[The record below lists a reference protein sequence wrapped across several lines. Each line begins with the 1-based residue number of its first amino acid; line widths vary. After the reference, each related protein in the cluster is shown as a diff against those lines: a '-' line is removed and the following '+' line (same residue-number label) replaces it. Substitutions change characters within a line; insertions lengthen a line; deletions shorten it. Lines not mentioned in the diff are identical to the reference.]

1 MRPDGTHLVTL
12 DLTPRETATLHEL
25 RGAFER
31 AQRDFVV
38 AFTMACAA
46 RELGDATLVSLEGA
60 KLAVTVPEDEG
71 DGTGR
76 T

>member
-1 MRPDGTHLVTL
+1 MILSLTHQESKL
-12 DLTPRETATLHEL
+12 LHE
-25 RGAFER
+25 
-31 AQRDFVV
+31 AQRAHVQAERDLRLV
-38 AFTMACAA
+38 FTTLMAA
-46 RELGDATLVSLEGA
+46 RAIEHATLVSLEGT

>member
-25 RGAFER
+25 HAAFDR
-31 AQRDFVV
+31 AQRDFRV

-46 RELGDATLVSLEGA
+46 RELGDATLVSLDGS
-60 KLAVTVPEDEG
+60 KLSVTVPEAG
-71 DGTGR
+71 
-76 T
+76 